1 MVAQVKKKL
10 LDSNPIM
17 VVAHKAEHIDLTDF
31 EILPK
36 YFQKSF
42 LHLTGRGIKI
52 GDS

>member
-17 VVAHKAEHIDLTDF
+17 VVAHKAEHIDITDF

-42 LHLTGRGIKI
+42 YAPNRQ
-52 GDS
+52 GDQN